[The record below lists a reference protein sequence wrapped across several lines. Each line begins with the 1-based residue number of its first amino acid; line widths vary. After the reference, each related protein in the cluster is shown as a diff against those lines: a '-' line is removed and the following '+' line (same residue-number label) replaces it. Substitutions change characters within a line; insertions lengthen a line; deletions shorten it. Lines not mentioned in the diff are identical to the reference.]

1 MIQVL
6 SIGTK
11 QHNGMEIPTESNTE
25 TIGAL
30 KMNSKKEFDSF
41 FKQYYTLFLSFACRY
56 RLDVEEARD
65 IVQDVFIAFWEQR
78 ENFASVVAAKAFFYR
93 SISNRCLNY
102 LKHEDVKSRYA
113 EHQIE
118 AMQSEEFIQE
128 NIIREEVSFI
138 VRRKIKELTPR
149 EQEIILLSLQ
159 NKTNQ
164 EIADLLSLSVP
175 TVKTHKM
182 HAYARLRSELEEL
195 RFLLVII

>member
-11 QHNGMEIPTESNTE
+11 QHNGMEIPTESNNE

-78 ENFASVVAAKAFFYR
+78 ENFSSVVAAKAFFYR